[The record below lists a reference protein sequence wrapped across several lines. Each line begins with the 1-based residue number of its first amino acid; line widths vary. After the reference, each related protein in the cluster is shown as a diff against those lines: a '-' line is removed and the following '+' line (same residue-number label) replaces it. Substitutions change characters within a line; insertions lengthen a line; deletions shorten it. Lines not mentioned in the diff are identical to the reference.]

1 MEGARGQLHISL
13 SISASAFHSLSYS
26 VAAALLAVNGAA
38 VLLLGPFSGGLLG
51 LCRDA
56 IVKALGS

>member
-1 MEGARGQLHISL
+1 MYFDEPTDATPVIQGTGT
-13 SISASAFHSLSYS
+13 
-26 VAAALLAVNGAA
+26 AALLAVNGAA

-56 IVKALGS
+56 IVKALAS